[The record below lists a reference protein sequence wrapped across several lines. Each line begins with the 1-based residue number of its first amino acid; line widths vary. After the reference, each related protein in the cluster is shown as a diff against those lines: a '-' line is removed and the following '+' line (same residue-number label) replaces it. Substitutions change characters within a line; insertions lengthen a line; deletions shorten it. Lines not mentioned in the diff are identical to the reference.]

1 MVDILMAT
9 YNGEKY
15 VKNQILSILQQ
26 TYDNFRLLIR
36 DDGSCD
42 NTVNIVREIS
52 KFDSRICLIEEGAGQ
67 SLGPG
72 RNFLGLLAYAT
83 SDYAMFCDQD
93 DIWFEKKLEILVHF
107 AENHFDPL
115 IPSLVYCDA
124 YAYSDIDGVIDIESV
139 SRLHAKKLHEFI
151 FFNAGYQGSS
161 MLFSAALISSVNNY
175 KAKYVYMHDDIIS
188 LFAHV
193 FGCVYFVNKKLMLYR
208 QHELNVTGNIKNN
221 FSNRIKKIISG
232 KSYVLNRCHYEE
244 KKSFFEAYES
254 MLSDEDKKIFDFYIE
269 FPFMSR
275 KNRLKKAWIYRC
287 SYGGNRFFLLLK
299 ILLQKPIS

>member
-9 YNGEKY
+9 YNGEKH

-52 KFDSRICLIEEGAGQ
+52 KFDSRICLIEEGDGQ
-67 SLGPG
+67 RLGPG

-107 AENHFDPL
+107 AERHFDPL
-115 IPSLVYCDA
+115 IPNLVYCDA
-124 YAYSDIDGVIDIESV
+124 YAYSDIDGVIDMESV
-139 SRLHAKKLHEFI
+139 SKLHAKNLQEFI

-161 MLFSAALISSVNNY
+161 MLFNAALISSLNNY
-175 KAKYVYMHDDIIS
+175 KAKYFYMHDDIVS
-188 LFAHV
+188 LFAHI
-193 FGCVYFVNKKLMLYR
+193 FGVVYFVPKKLMLYR
-208 QHELNVTGNIKNN
+208 QHESNVTGNLKNN
-221 FSNRIKKIISG
+221 FSKRIKKLIDRT
-232 KSYVLNRCHYEE
+232 SYVLNKYHYEE

-254 MLSDEDKKIFDFYIE
+254 MLSDEDKKIFNFYIE

-275 KNRLKKAWIYRC
+275 KDRLKNAWTNRC

-299 ILLQKPIS
+299 ILLQNPIS